1 MTREAS
7 VSHSLLGADKGTHL
21 KALAIALIAAAL
33 LIVVGLTARNEDT
46 TSATARID
54 APVLKAGKPAAY
66 SSAES
71 QSVH

>member
-1 MTREAS
+1 

-21 KALAIALIAAAL
+21 KTVAVALVAAAL
-33 LIVVGLTARNEDT
+33 LIVVGLTAHNGDT
-46 TSATARID
+46 RIATVRID

-66 SSAES
+66 SSTES